1 MVLSTHW
8 TGGLFALGSA
18 FCFASASLLFRRLG
32 DSVSPLGLNAAKTV
46 IAVTACA
53 LLLGVRGM
61 AGIPIREGLFL
72 ALSGL
77 AGITLG
83 DTAYFTALN
92 ALGPRR
98 TLLLDTLSP
107 GTTALL
113 AAWILHERLEAT
125 AWFGILLTLA
135 GVAWVLRGR
144 SAPGQQVRGS
154 LAVALAWGLC
164 AVGSH
169 AVGVILAK
177 DALLRVPALEASL
190 VRQVAAL
197 AALVLWGSLEP
208 GRLAGWIRPFGN
220 WQQLRTLAGASLLG
234 TFAGIWLSML
244 GLASAPASI
253 AATLNATGPLFILPL
268 TRICDGERITWRA
281 GLGAAVATA
290 GVALLL
296 LHRGG

>member
-1 MVLSTHW
+1 MDPSNGW
-8 TGGLFALGSA
+8 NGGFFALASA

-32 DSVSPLGLNAAKTV
+32 YSVSPLGLNFAKTV
-46 IAVTACA
+46 IAVVACA
-53 LLLGVRGM
+53 AILLYRGM
-61 AGIPIREGLFL
+61 AEIPTREGLFL

-92 ALGPRR
+92 ALGPQR

-107 GTTALL
+107 GLTAVL
-113 AAWILHERLEAT
+113 AAWILHERLDAV
-125 AWFGILLTLA
+125 AWLGILLTLA

-144 SAPGQQVRGS
+144 SAPGQEVRGS
-154 LAVALAWGLC
+154 MARALAWGLC

-177 DALLRVPALEASL
+177 DALVQVPALEASL

-197 AALVLWGSLEP
+197 AALALWGGLEG
-208 GRLAGWIRPFGN
+208 GRLAGWVRPFGS
-220 WQQLRTLAGASLLG
+220 WPQLRTLVGASLLG

-244 GLASAPASI
+244 ALEFAPASI
-253 AATLNATGPLFILPL
+253 AATLNSTGPLFILPL
-268 TRICDGERITWRA
+268 TRVFDGERINWRA
-281 GLGAAVATA
+281 GLGAALATA

-296 LHRGG
+296 LRNAG

>member
-1 MVLSTHW
+1 MDLSNGW
-8 TGGLFALGSA
+8 NGGLFALGSA
-18 FCFASASLLFRRLG
+18 FAFASASLLFRRLG
-32 DSVSPLGLNAAKTV
+32 NSVSPSGLNCAKTV
-46 IAVTACA
+46 IAVAACA
-53 LLLGVRGM
+53 GLLSCRGM
-61 AGIPIREGLFL
+61 AEVPFREGLFL

-77 AGITLG
+77 VGITLG

-107 GTTALL
+107 GLTAVL
-113 AAWILHERLEAT
+113 AAWILHERLDGV
-125 AWFGILLTLA
+125 AWLGILLTLA

-144 SAPGQQVRGS
+144 SAPGHEVRGS
-154 LAVALAWGLC
+154 MAKAVAWGLC
-164 AVGSH
+164 AVVSH

-177 DALLRVPALEASL
+177 DALSQVPALEASL

-197 AALVLWGSLEP
+197 AVLVLWGALQP
-208 GRLAGWIRPFGN
+208 GRLMGWVRPFAS
-220 WQQLRTLAGASLLG
+220 WLQLRILVGASLLG

-244 GLASAPASI
+244 ALAFAPASI
-253 AATLNATGPLFILPL
+253 AATLNSTGPLFILPL
-268 TRICDGERITWRA
+268 TRVFDGEKITWRA

-296 LHRGG
+296 LRNTA